1 MMTINPTTDIIE
13 FLYKFVAITISA
25 GALIFGIYKFSMRNL
40 DKKFEDQYN
49 RLKANFD
56 NIFIQHGARLESIQT
71 EIARL
76 NNLLS
81 ILVSEQKINNEDI
94 ARLKAEVLAIQA
106 TCASK
111 HFWDG
116 QTERRKDGR

>member
-1 MMTINPTTDIIE
+1 MMIINPTTDIIE
-13 FLYKFVAITISA
+13 FIFKTASIFITALGLFFGLHKF
-25 GALIFGIYKFSMRNL
+25 LMRNL

>member
-1 MMTINPTTDIIE
+1 MILPMTDIIE
-13 FLYKFVAITISA
+13 FLYKFVAILISA
-25 GALIFGIYKFSMRNL
+25 SALIFGIYKFSMRNL